1 MHEINT
7 IVKESE
13 MIKSYVINLDK
24 DTERLQ
30 FFSDNFKRLGLE
42 FERISAVNGRN
53 FSEEDYQ
60 NFMQLRPRNNKSW
73 LRGQMGCF
81 LSHFTAWQ
89 LIANGTEEYC
99 AVFEDDVHI
108 SDDLKKIIENESWI
122 PQNADIIRLETSTNR
137 IRLSSSPVIEHSGR
151 SAYKVMS
158 TSWNAGAYILSK
170 GTAQKLVELPL
181 AQHQPSDI
189 LLFHFSESPLVN
201 RLQILQFHPALCT
214 QDKHHANSTNQFAS
228 NIEFSDAD
236 VSRLIVKF
244 KNYTPR
250 KIWQSL
256 RKSSQGYKRIEFQ

>member
-1 MHEINT
+1 
-7 IVKESE
+7 

-30 FFSDNFKRLGLE
+30 FFSDNFTRLGLE

-53 FSEEDYQ
+53 FSEQDYQ
-60 NFMQLRPRNNKSW
+60 EFLRTRPRNNKSW

-108 SDDLKKIIENESWI
+108 SDDLKNILEDSNWI
-122 PQNADIIRLETSTNR
+122 PENADVIRLETSTNR
-137 IRLSSSPVIEHSGR
+137 IRLSSSPVLEKSGR
-151 SAYKVMS
+151 AAYKVMS

-170 GTAQKLVELPL
+170 STAQKLVALPH

-189 LLFHFSESPLVN
+189 LLFHFSESPIVSN
-201 RLQILQFHPALCT
+201 LQILQFHPALCT
-214 QDKHHANSTNQFAS
+214 QDKHHENSTNKFAS
-228 NIEFSDAD
+228 NIEFKDAD
-236 VSRLIVKF
+236 VSRLITRF
-244 KNYTPR
+244 KSYTP
-250 KIWQSL
+250 KNIWQSL
-256 RKSSQGYKRIEFQ
+256 RKSSQGYKRIGFQ